1 MASRLLGA
9 YGDVRRGSYRRPVM
23 AWPVARVRSLRWDAD
38 GREDGV
44 VGGGAAVVDAAAG
57 GAVAVLALLD
67 DRGAVEGNGWKVG
80 LYWARETFGLE
91 MWACLSARA
100 YRPWV
105 NPLGAVSRYLRVALL
120 TC

>member
-1 MASRLLGA
+1 MRLLGA
-9 YGDVRRGSYRRPVM
+9 CVDVRRGSYRPRAR
-23 AWPVARVRSLRWDAD
+23 AWLVAHVRSLRRDVD

-105 NPLGAVSRYLRVALL
+105 NPLGAVSRYLRVAPL

>member
-1 MASRLLGA
+1 M
-9 YGDVRRGSYRRPVM
+9 
-23 AWPVARVRSLRWDAD
+23 ARVRSLRWDAD
-38 GREDGV
+38 GDEDGV

-57 GAVAVLALLD
+57 VAVAVRALLD
-67 DRGAVEGNGWKVG
+67 DHGAVEGNGWKVG

-105 NPLGAVSRYLRVALL
+105 NPLGVESHYLRAAQL